1 MHSHD
6 NAIKISFM
14 NSQISKSS
22 TGIIKGKDYSE
33 EEMDKGT
40 SAIVYEVIYSWK
52 NEKKTLKNYFVYI
65 VACSCSV
72 SQSCLTLCNL
82 MDCNTPGYSVFHYL
96 LKFTQIQ

>member
-1 MHSHD
+1 MEFNRIIGAAKSSPLEINQFEISINYHIAKFTMHSHD

-40 SAIVYEVIYSWK
+40 SAIVYEVIYSWN
-52 NEKKTLKNYFVYI
+52 NEKKTLKN
-65 VACSCSV
+65 
-72 SQSCLTLCNL
+72 
-82 MDCNTPGYSVFHYL
+82 
-96 LKFTQIQ
+96 